1 VRTAPPVSVRCSGGV
16 AWRALRVGLPAL
28 AAGALA
34 AGVLGH
40 VGAAAVLA
48 LAVMAVAALVAWPLT
63 RTLPVALAWDG
74 QRWTADGVPGALD
87 VMIDLGAGLLLRL
100 RPTERR
106 TAPRWMAV
114 TASEAGAAMHAL
126 RAAAYA
132 HAPGTASKPDAGPDG
147 LRLPR

>member
-1 VRTAPPVSVRCSGGV
+1 MRTAPPVSVRCSGGV

-40 VGAAAVLA
+40 AGWSTVPA

-63 RTLPVALAWDG
+63 RPLPVALAWDG
-74 QRWTADGVPGALD
+74 QRWTADGVPGVLD

-100 RPTERR
+100 RPAERR
-106 TAPRWMAV
+106 MAPRWMAV
-114 TASEAGAAMHAL
+114 TASEAGPAMHAL

-132 HAPGTASKPDAGPDG
+132 RAPGAASSPDAGPDG
-147 LRLPR
+147 LHLPR